1 MIKMGLWCAGLA
13 AFPRRQTTAK
23 LLCMWGSQGNWGVHG
38 QRGGAEGGET
48 NQALFLGKE
57 FSLDTLSAK

>member
-1 MIKMGLWCAGLA
+1 MQACCIPKETDHGKATVHVGL
-13 AFPRRQTTAK
+13 T
-23 LLCMWGSQGNWGVHG
+23 G
-38 QRGGAEGGET
+38 QLGRPWPEGGGAEGGET